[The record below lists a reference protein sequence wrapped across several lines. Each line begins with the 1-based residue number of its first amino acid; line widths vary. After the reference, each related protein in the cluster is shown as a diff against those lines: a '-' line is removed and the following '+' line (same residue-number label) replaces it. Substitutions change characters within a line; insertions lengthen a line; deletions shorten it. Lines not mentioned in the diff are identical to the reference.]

1 MGLTTIIFAVIIFC
15 LLILVHELGHFAVAK
30 SVGVRVNEF
39 SLGMGPL
46 LFQFTRGDTEY
57 SLRALP
63 IGGFCRMEGEDEDSA
78 DPRAFNNRPIWARAL
93 VVVAGSFMNLV
104 TAILIITC
112 IAMAIGV
119 ATNGVAA
126 VEGGSPAAEAGV
138 LPGDKIL
145 SVDGE
150 KVSSFSD
157 VISAVGGSEGA
168 TVSLEILRS
177 GQKMTIE
184 SGVTVNDSGRRVI
197 GVTSE
202 IRKSPGVALTTGV
215 SSTFAMGGQ
224 MLDYLGQLFTGRGS
238 MDDLVGP
245 VGIVSMI
252 GDQAKLGLINL
263 ANLTALLSL
272 NLAIVNMLP
281 FPALDGGRLLF
292 LIIRLFTGKA
302 VSDETEGKIHF
313 AGMMILFAFMAY
325 ILVKDVDR
333 FIF

>member
-252 GDQAKLGLINL
+252 GDQTKLGLINL